1 MALIVS
7 LHGMNMDPFEQSWS
21 VIVSIE
27 LYSSDGGNLVM
38 KSSAMHSNG
47 CASGFVVMGNWGGLG
62 RVVMFLRDWHRAH
75 PLMYWA
81 AKFFIPGH
89 Q

>member
-7 LHGMNMDPFEQSWS
+7 LHGMNMDPFEQLWS
-21 VIVSIE
+21 VIVSIK

-38 KSSAMHSNG
+38 KSSAMHLNG
-47 CASGFVVMGNWGGLG
+47 CASGFVVMGNWGGFG
-62 RVVMFLRDWHRAH
+62 HVVMFLRNWHRAH
-75 PLMYWA
+75 PLTYWV
-81 AKFFIPGH
+81 AKFFILGH